1 MTAPAHVMQ
10 YRHEAMLWRGE
21 DEFVDGCVPFVRHGL
36 AGGEP
41 VMVATTKRRVGLLS
55 DALGPGA
62 AAVHFVDMEL
72 LGANPARIIP
82 AWAAFIRAAEGRPA
96 RGIGEPLWAGRSDV
110 EIAECQL
117 HESLLNLAVPAETP
131 FWLRCP
137 YDAEHLPPE
146 VIAEAERSHP
156 ELTEGAGPATR
167 IQAYAGPGQAHRA
180 FAAPLPEPTAVDSST
195 TFNAAGLRRLRT
207 EVALAA
213 RRCGIAADRT
223 ADLVLA
229 VHELGANSVLHGGG
243 HGTLRLWREPGA
255 LVCEVADQGRMQDP
269 LSGRLDVDYERA
281 SGRGLW
287 MVNHLCDLVQ
297 LRSSEA
303 GTTVRLHTW
312 F

>member
-1 MTAPAHVMQ
+1 
-10 YRHEAMLWRGE
+10 
-21 DEFVDGCVPFVRHGL
+21 
-36 AGGEP
+36 
-41 VMVATTKRRVGLLS
+41 MVATTKRQVGLLS
-55 DALGPGA
+55 EALGPGA
-62 AAVHFVDMEL
+62 DAVHFVDMEL

-180 FAAPLPEPTAVDSST
+180 FASPLPEPAAVDSST
-195 TFNAAGLRRLRT
+195 TFNRASLRRLRT
-207 EVALAA
+207 EVAVAA
-213 RRCGIAADRT
+213 LRCGIAADRT
-223 ADLVLA
+223 ADLALA

-269 LSGRLDVDYERA
+269 LSGRLDVDYARV

-312 F
+312 R